1 LDQNKEQIDTERVSF
16 EKLMNS
22 FDGVSDTISSSLKSQ
37 LSNIEKAEKE
47 SKTLIESVGEDSK
60 KPLEIKPIT

>member
-1 LDQNKEQIDTERVSF
+1 LDQNKERIDTERVSF

-60 KPLEIKPIT
+60 KPPDIKPIT

>member
-1 LDQNKEQIDTERVSF
+1 
-16 EKLMNS
+16 MNS

-60 KPLEIKPIT
+60 KPPDIKPIT

>member
-1 LDQNKEQIDTERVSF
+1 
-16 EKLMNS
+16 MNS

-37 LSNIEKAEKE
+37 LSNIEKVEKE